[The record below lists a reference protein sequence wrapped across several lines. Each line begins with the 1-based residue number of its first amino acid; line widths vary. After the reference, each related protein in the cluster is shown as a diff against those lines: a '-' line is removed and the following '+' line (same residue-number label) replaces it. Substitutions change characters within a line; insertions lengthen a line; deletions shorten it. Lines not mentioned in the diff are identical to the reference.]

1 MHNRIKASF
10 ENLLKD
16 AEGAGHQFF
25 YAADHMLQLAKVEY
39 TTADTIALAGAMAK
53 DYQATMVLLGLQ
65 QLADA
70 IQEQGEAYGQNLE
83 RIGQQIAEAIEDLS
97 R

>member
-1 MHNRIKASF
+1 MRNRIDASF

-16 AEGAGHQFF
+16 AEGVGNQFF
-25 YAADHMLQLAKVEY
+25 YAATETLRRAGKKA
-39 TTADTIALAGAMAK
+39 TTADIIALAGVMAK
-53 DYQATMVLLGLQ
+53 DHQATMVLLGLQ

-70 IQEQGEAYGQNLE
+70 IQEQGEANGQNLE
-83 RIGQQIAEAIEDLS
+83 RVGQQIAEAIEDLS